1 MERTA
6 DGDLLCV
13 MRRGSAMPMVSC
25 RSRDEGRTWSPPR
38 TLPQYAVSVFPDM
51 VLMSNGVLA
60 LSSGRP
66 GIYIMFSADGR
77 GEDWTS
83 RTTLYEDAYYP
94 TPASTCAIPISGR
107 SRPAGSCT
115 CTRSWRTRLN
125 LVPSHMRGVFVDVK
139 CKEVR

>member
-1 MERTA
+1 MA
-6 DGDLLCV
+6 
-13 MRRGSAMPMVSC
+13 SC
-25 RSRDEGRTWSPPR
+25 RSRDDGRTWSPPR

-94 TPASTCAIPISGR
+94 TPASTCAYTDIREVAPGR
-107 SRPAGSCT
+107 LLYVYSFLENSIKPARRAT
-115 CTRSWRTRLN
+115 CAVCL
-125 LVPSHMRGVFVDVK
+125 
-139 CKEVR
+139 